1 MCLHLLLYNIY
12 IYIYISRSLSLLS
25 LSLSLCSVYI
35 YIYIYIVGR
44 AHSEHCLIV
53 DPTLQVRG
61 LWAVGRTPRGGQPRS
76 LRRPSGEPVSWAL
89 GVEGLEFRRLGFR
102 EDFVR
107 LWGVIG
113 FRVKGSHV
121 LCVSSGAAGG
131 CGNFCFVCSC
141 HFKAPQF
148 PLKSV

>member
-1 MCLHLLLYNIY
+1 MCLHLLLYN

-25 LSLSLCSVYI
+25 LSLCALYI
-35 YIYIYIVGR
+35 YIYCCR

-89 GVEGLEFRRLGFR
+89 RVEGIEFRRLGFR